1 MDNVFEQRMKAGL
14 MEEEETGGLVEEE
27 REELNKLLNIKAEE
41 PKKKETVNYVVKIK
55 NLLYALA
62 DLL

>member
-1 MDNVFEQRMKAGL
+1 MKAGL

-41 PKKKETVNYVVKIK
+41 PKKKETVNYAVKIK